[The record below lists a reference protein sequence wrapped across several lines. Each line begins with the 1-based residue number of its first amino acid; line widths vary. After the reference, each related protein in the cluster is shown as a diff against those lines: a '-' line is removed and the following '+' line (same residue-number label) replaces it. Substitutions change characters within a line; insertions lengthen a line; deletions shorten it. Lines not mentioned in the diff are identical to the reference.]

1 MHIKLLGKKD
11 INCFVFCD
19 FSKAFDKVWHRGLIC
34 KMKAYGVDGNVLNW
48 FQDYLHDRKQ
58 RVVLNN
64 SSSSFCNVS
73 AGVPQGS
80 VLGPL
85 LFVLYINDI
94 ADKLTS
100 LCRLFADDTSFN
112 YSGNDGEQIKS
123 VIDRDLKE
131 LDVWSSK
138 WLMSFNPDKTEIMI
152 FSNIET
158 PDLSFSLNGK
168 NIPLSTSHKHLGVNF
183 SSDAKW
189 NNHIESIITS
199 VKKHLNVLRKL
210 KYRLSRNNLEKL
222 YLVFIR
228 PIFEYA
234 TEVWDNCGIGYSHK
248 LENLQSEAARI
259 VTGLPIFTKTETLY
273 SEVGW
278 ESLFERRRRRK
289 LQMFYNMNQKHAPE
303 YLCNLVP
310 PCVQSTTNY
319 PLRNGHDIIVPFCR
333 LSLTTESFIPS
344 TIREWNKL
352 DPKIRSVDSISKFK
366 KELKNDSLLCKIE
379 TFYLYGP
386 RKLNIILTQLRCSAS
401 FLNNDLFRANIIDDP
416 SCHCGSDIEDV
427 YHYFFVCPKY
437 TLCRKTLFHNL
448 NWLSENFV
456 LDTKLLICGHLEL
469 SNEQNIQIFKHVQNY
484 IKRSNRFLM
493 P

>member
-1 MHIKLLGKKD
+1 MY
-11 INCFVFCD
+11 C
-19 FSKAFDKVWHRGLIC
+19 
-34 KMKAYGVDGNVLNW
+34 YVLNW

-183 SSDAKW
+183 SSG
-189 NNHIESIITS
+189 T
-199 VKKHLNVLRKL
+199 
-210 KYRLSRNNLEKL
+210 
-222 YLVFIR
+222 
-228 PIFEYA
+228 
-234 TEVWDNCGIGYSHK
+234 
-248 LENLQSEAARI
+248 
-259 VTGLPIFTKTETLY
+259 
-273 SEVGW
+273 
-278 ESLFERRRRRK
+278 
-289 LQMFYNMNQKHAPE
+289 
-303 YLCNLVP
+303 
-310 PCVQSTTNY
+310 
-319 PLRNGHDIIVPFCR
+319 
-333 LSLTTESFIPS
+333 
-344 TIREWNKL
+344 
-352 DPKIRSVDSISKFK
+352 
-366 KELKNDSLLCKIE
+366 
-379 TFYLYGP
+379 
-386 RKLNIILTQLRCSAS
+386 IILK
-401 FLNNDLFRANIIDDP
+401 
-416 SCHCGSDIEDV
+416 V
-427 YHYFFVCPKY
+427 
-437 TLCRKTLFHNL
+437 
-448 NWLSENFV
+448 
-456 LDTKLLICGHLEL
+456 
-469 SNEQNIQIFKHVQNY
+469 
-484 IKRSNRFLM
+484 
-493 P
+493 